1 MQLYAGS
8 TTGTY
13 IVWPSCAVGI
23 PCYFVNVFIVLIA
36 HDISNHFSVSL
47 IQYVCLEAC
56 KKLHEMGAITDF
68 LLPDTGSLEDDEK
81 PENAEEGEPIP
92 GTARHREFYP
102 EGIADV
108 LKVNNTMINKS
119 SSTLSSLAKS
129 IEHAHSM

>member
-13 IVWPSCAVGI
+13 IVWPSLCCWNPLI
-23 PCYFVNVFIVLIA
+23 ISFFIVLIA

-119 SSTLSSLAKS
+119 SSALSSLNS